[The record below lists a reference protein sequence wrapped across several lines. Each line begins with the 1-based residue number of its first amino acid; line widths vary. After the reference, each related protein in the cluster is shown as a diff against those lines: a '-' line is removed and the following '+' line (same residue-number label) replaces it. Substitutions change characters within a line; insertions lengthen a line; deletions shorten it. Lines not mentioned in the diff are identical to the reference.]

1 MWCKN
6 AIAIVN
12 PSGALDACA
21 NDINLL
27 IAKVLLLIAAR
38 SPESLYEVASTLH
51 PETVVFQHTH
61 TPEPSV
67 PYSNVSGTATAI
79 DTASGTRS
87 GGW

>member
-1 MWCKN
+1 MRLLLLIRLVHLMRVLMILRN
-6 AIAIVN
+6 
-12 PSGALDACA
+12 L
-21 NDINLL
+21 LL
-27 IAKVLLLIAAR
+27 IAKGLLLIAAR